1 MKIRSLTLVSIVLF
15 MFAGC
20 APKPQILSEK
30 LPQTY
35 LVPSEYTALESW
47 AEEDFDTLL
56 QIFQKSC
63 VSGRTKQLYGTLCD
77 EADKVSDA
85 RVFFEQALRPY
96 KITTSEGEASGLIT
110 GYYEPLLFGSL
121 QKSERYR
128 YPVYAVPDDL
138 IIVKL
143 DSIYPELKGI
153 RLRGRLEGNTLVP
166 YAARETMA
174 ESNVSALCWVDD
186 ELSLFFLEVQGS
198 GRIQLDDEE
207 TIFVGYANQNGHPYR
222 SIGKYLIDKREI
234 ARDKVSLQSIRAW
247 LDANPERVDEVLNA
261 NPSRVFFKER
271 RQSATGSLGLELTPE
286 RSIAVDR
293 RYVPLGSMLYM
304 QTQDPIDQ
312 MPIEKIVFAQDT
324 GGAIKGEI
332 RADMFWG
339 YGLEAEHKAGKMK
352 EPLELWILLPR
363 SGE

>member
-1 MKIRSLTLVSIVLF
+1 

-20 APKPQILSEK
+20 ATKPQILHEK

-35 LVPSEYTALESW
+35 LLPFEYEQLNRW
-47 AEEDFDTLL
+47 GEEDFDALL
-56 QIFQKSC
+56 PIFEKSC
-63 VSGRTKQLYGTLCD
+63 VSGRTKQLYGELCD
-77 EADKVSDA
+77 EVGKVDDA
-85 RVFFEQALRPY
+85 RAFFERSLRPY
-96 KITTSEGEASGLIT
+96 KISTSEGKQSGLIT
-110 GYYEPLLFGSL
+110 GYYEPLLLGSL

-128 YPVYAVPDDL
+128 YPLYAVPDDL
-138 IIVKL
+138 ITVKL
-143 DSIYPELKGI
+143 DSIYPKLKGL
-153 RLRGRLEGNTLVP
+153 RLRGRLKGNTLLP
-166 YAARETMA
+166 YAAREKMA
-174 ESNVSALCWVDD
+174 DSDATALCWVDD

-198 GRIQLDDEE
+198 GRIELDDGE

-222 SIGKYLIDKREI
+222 SIGKYLIDKGEI

-247 LDANPERVDEVLNA
+247 LHANPSRVDEVLNA
-261 NPSRVFFKER
+261 NPSRVFFQER

-293 RYVPLGSMLYM
+293 RYIPLGSMLFM
-304 QTQDPIDQ
+304 KTQDPVDHS
-312 MPIEKIVFAQDT
+312 PIEKMVFAQDT

-339 YGLEAEHKAGKMK
+339 YGLEAENKAGKMQ

-363 SGE
+363 

>member
-1 MKIRSLTLVSIVLF
+1 MISLALVSILFF

-35 LVPSEYTALESW
+35 LLPSEYEQLQSW
-47 AEEDFDTLL
+47 AEEDFDALL
-56 QIFQKSC
+56 PIFEKSC
-63 VSGRTKQLYGTLCD
+63 ISGRTKGLYGDLCD
-77 EADKVSDA
+77 EVGEVDDA
-85 RVFFEQALRPY
+85 RAFFEHSLRPY
-96 KITTSEGEASGLIT
+96 KITTKEGEAEGLIT
-110 GYYEPLLFGSL
+110 GYYEPLLLGSL

-128 YPVYAVPDDL
+128 YLLYAVPDDL

-143 DSIYPELKGI
+143 DSLYPKLKGI

-166 YAARETMA
+166 YAARKTMA
-174 ESNVSALCWVDD
+174 ESNASVLCWVDD
-186 ELSLFFLEVQGS
+186 KVSLFFLEVQGS
-198 GRIQLDDEE
+198 GRIELDDGE

-222 SIGKYLIDKREI
+222 SIGKYLIEQNEISREE
-234 ARDKVSLQSIRAW
+234 VSLQSIRAW
-247 LDANPERVDEVLNA
+247 LADNPQRVDEVLNA
-261 NPSRVFFKER
+261 NPSRVFFQER

-293 RYVPLGSMLYM
+293 RYVPLGAMLYM

-312 MPIEKIVFAQDT
+312 SPIEKMVFAQDT

-339 YGLEAEHKAGKMK
+339 YGSQAESKAGKMQ

-363 SGE
+363 NGE